1 MVEKG
6 SSGETK
12 ALELVITRIFDAP
25 REIVFKVWTTAEHL
39 KQWFGPKGFTVP
51 MCEMDLRP
59 AGAFR
64 FVFRGPDGKDYTSEG
79 EYVAVEPPSRLVW
92 KGLLPEGLEVWT
104 EVTFVEREGT
114 TSVRVHQ
121 KYSRQTFATRGAPIG
136 WSQTLDNLGEYLA
149 KL

>member
-59 AGAFR
+59 GGAFR
-64 FVFRGPDGKDYTSEG
+64 FVFRGPDGKDYPSEG

-114 TSVRVHQ
+114 TLVRVHQ